1 MYLTRLKLSA
11 GDHVR
16 FRIRDAYAIHKLV
29 YSLFP
34 LDNDAKKQR
43 ILYADKQG
51 TEGGRLLLI
60 LSPDLPQG
68 PGTLPMTSLQ
78 IDDNFYDADRYHF
91 EAVLNPVKKDPATG
105 KRQAIKGLLPVMKWL
120 VDRSPQ
126 WGFAV
131 DEQTLQPF
139 IQNTLVFK
147 KDDQQ
152 QCFNRVLFR
161 GDLRVTDRT
170 RFQTAVENG
179 LGHGKAFGFE
189 LLQLSPIK

>member
-16 FRIRDAYAIHKLV
+16 FRIHDAYAVHKLV

-34 LDNDAKKQR
+34 LDSDAKKQR

-51 TEGGRLLLI
+51 AEGGRLLLI
-60 LSPDLPQG
+60 LSPDLPHG
-68 PGTLPMTSLQ
+68 PDTLSMTSLQ
-78 IDDNFYDADRYHF
+78 IGDAFYGADCYHF
-91 EAVLNPVKKDPATG
+91 EVVLNPVKKDPVSG

-126 WGFAV
+126 WGFAA
-131 DEQTLQPF
+131 DEQTLQAF

-161 GDLRVTDRT
+161 GALSVTDRT
-170 RFQTAVENG
+170 RFRTAVENG
-179 LGHGKAFGFE
+179 LGHGKAFGFG
-189 LLQLSPIK
+189 LLQLSPIR